1 MSHIIEISS
10 FDAPEL
16 DIYARTSENQLVN
29 RANPAEAM
37 FIAESPRVIERA
49 LDAGYELVSCLVE
62 KRQLAG
68 EARTV
73 LERLGNI
80 PVYTAEMEVLAQL
93 TGFKLT
99 RGMLCAC
106 TGKPFRLCREVC
118 GNAGVLPFW
127 KMW

>member
-49 LDAGYELVSCLVE
+49 LDAGYEPVSCLVE

-93 TGFKLT
+93 TGFIPQQ
-99 RGMLCAC
+99 R
-106 TGKPFRLCREVC
+106 
-118 GNAGVLPFW
+118 
-127 KMW
+127 

>member
-49 LDAGYELVSCLVE
+49 LDAGYEPVSCLVE

-80 PVYTAEMEVLAQL
+80 PVYTCLLYTSDAADEEDSGDL
-93 TGFKLT
+93 GGRRFIK
-99 RGMLCAC
+99 
-106 TGKPFRLCREVC
+106 KKK
-118 GNAGVLPFW
+118 N
-127 KMW
+127 

>member
-49 LDAGYELVSCLVE
+49 LG
-62 KRQLAG
+62 
-68 EARTV
+68 
-73 LERLGNI
+73 
-80 PVYTAEMEVLAQL
+80 
-93 TGFKLT
+93 
-99 RGMLCAC
+99 
-106 TGKPFRLCREVC
+106 CRV
-118 GNAGVLPFW
+118 
-127 KMW
+127 

>member
-49 LDAGYELVSCLVE
+49 LDAGYEPVSCLVE
-62 KRQLAG
+62 NGSLQEKQGRFWSGWEIFL
-68 EARTV
+68 
-73 LERLGNI
+73 
-80 PVYTAEMEVLAQL
+80 YTRR
-93 TGFKLT
+93 KW
-99 RGMLCAC
+99 R
-106 TGKPFRLCREVC
+106 
-118 GNAGVLPFW
+118 FW
-127 KMW
+127 RSLQALS